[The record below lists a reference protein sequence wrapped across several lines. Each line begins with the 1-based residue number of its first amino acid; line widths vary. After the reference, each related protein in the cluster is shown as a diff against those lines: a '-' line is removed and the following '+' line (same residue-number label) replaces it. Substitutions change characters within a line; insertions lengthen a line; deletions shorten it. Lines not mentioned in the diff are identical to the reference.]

1 MSETHTTKASK
12 GTPRTDEKAELVL
25 AEPLAES
32 SIVNTTPVHIPG
44 MPLETVADRENRL
57 AVEAEK
63 ADHVD
68 TRSEV
73 VADPREVLATDTRT
87 PRANLATRS
96 NIVPAGPGSAGDE
109 PALDL
114 PGLTA
119 EAQAVDPSR
128 DGVQVIELRDA
139 E

>member
-1 MSETHTTKASK
+1 MSETHNTTTSK
-12 GTPRTDEKAELVL
+12 DSPRTDKKDELVL

-44 MPLETVADRENRL
+44 MPLETVADREARL

-68 TRSEV
+68 TRPEV
-73 VADPREVLATDTRT
+73 VADPRDLLATDTRT

-114 PGLTA
+114 PGLSP
-119 EAQAVDPSR
+119 EAQVVDPSR